1 MDDLNGITTG
11 SQFLSATG
19 RLWTVRSV
27 APTGTRVMLVS
38 VESDG
43 QHGAMVDI
51 AAVRR
56 MVRVDREAAPTADA
70 AAAADSESA
79 ATATADLV
87 RT

>member
-70 AAAADSESA
+70 AAAADSAAA